1 MPWLVDELARSF
13 VVQAGYSILWSLL
26 ALALMVTA
34 HRRRLRALWLGG
46 AALLALVTVKLLL
59 VDLANHGG
67 AERIIA
73 FISVGA
79 LMLLIGWLAP
89 IPPTVRQN
97 EEIDRV

>member
-1 MPWLVDELARSF
+1 MNRIEKLKKSYLKEEFILCLDLFLSLVS
-13 VVQAGYSILWSLL
+13 SLL
-26 ALALMVTA
+26 VV
-34 HRRRLRALWLGG
+34 LG
-46 AALLALVTVKLLL
+46 VKLLL

-97 EEIDRV
+97 GETDRV